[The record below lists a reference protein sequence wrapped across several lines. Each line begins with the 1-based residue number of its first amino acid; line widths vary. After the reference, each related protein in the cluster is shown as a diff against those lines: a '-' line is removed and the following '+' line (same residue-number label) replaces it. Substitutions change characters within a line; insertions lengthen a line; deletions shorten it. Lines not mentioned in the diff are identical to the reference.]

1 MFLGSSDV
9 LNTGGVVR
17 KSRCRQGRTSAHWE
31 CTAHVIRVTSCPAA
45 SFVDGG
51 KVSVDAGHLKFQKLI
66 NSDEIILS
74 GLTLGSGWRCWWK
87 CFCRRVWALCHL
99 PEWTF
104 LSAFQLCVDERLWRK
119 YFQLLLRLTLITG
132 ILLQMQKPQKGVNLN

>member
-17 KSRCRQGRTSAHWE
+17 KSNAGKVELQLIESAQL
-31 CTAHVIRVTSCPAA
+31 THVIRVTSCLAA

-74 GLTLGSGWRCWWK
+74 GLTLGSGWRC
-87 CFCRRVWALCHL
+87 
-99 PEWTF
+99 
-104 LSAFQLCVDERLWRK
+104 
-119 YFQLLLRLTLITG
+119 
-132 ILLQMQKPQKGVNLN
+132 